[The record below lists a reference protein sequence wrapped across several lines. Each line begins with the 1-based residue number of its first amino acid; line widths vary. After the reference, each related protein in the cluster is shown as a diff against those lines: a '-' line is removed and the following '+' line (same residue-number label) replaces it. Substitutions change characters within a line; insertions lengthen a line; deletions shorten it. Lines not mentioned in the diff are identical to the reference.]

1 MNCRLRDIRNPRT
14 ALFDI
19 FGFYWC
25 WRKAV
30 RDFQKFCGP
39 GAVRNFDFFR
49 SWCGAVLKFGNFPGS
64 GAVLSKDLN
73 IFLVRFGPRADR
85 LWCVDPYV
93 IYGISYT
100 LCGNFERVQSR
111 KSGRNNFRIIYFSIY

>member
-39 GAVRNFDFFR
+39 GAVRNFDFFPAGETI
-49 SWCGAVLKFGNFPGS
+49 SE
-64 GAVLSKDLN
+64 LSIFQFTKLN
-73 IFLVRFGPRADR
+73 SDQTV
-85 LWCVDPYV
+85 
-93 IYGISYT
+93 
-100 LCGNFERVQSR
+100 
-111 KSGRNNFRIIYFSIY
+111 